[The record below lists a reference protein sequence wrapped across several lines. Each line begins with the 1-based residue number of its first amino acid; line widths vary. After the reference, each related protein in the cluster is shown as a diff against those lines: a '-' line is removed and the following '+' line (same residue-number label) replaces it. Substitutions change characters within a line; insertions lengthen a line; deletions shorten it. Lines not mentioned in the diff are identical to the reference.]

1 MAGAAIFVVTAVAA
15 GSMLAVA
22 SPSADSAT
30 HYKNC
35 AAMHADWPH
44 GVGKLFASDHVA
56 NRKKDKPV
64 TTFHLSIGLY
74 NANKTLDTDHDGIAC
89 EQR

>member
-1 MAGAAIFVVTAVAA
+1 MAAAAIFVVTAVAA

-22 SPSADSAT
+22 SPGADSAT

-44 GVGKLFASDHVA
+44 GVGKLFARDHVA
-56 NRKKDKPV
+56 DKKDKPV

-74 NANKTLDTDHDGIAC
+74 SANKKLDADHDGIAC
-89 EQR
+89 EHR